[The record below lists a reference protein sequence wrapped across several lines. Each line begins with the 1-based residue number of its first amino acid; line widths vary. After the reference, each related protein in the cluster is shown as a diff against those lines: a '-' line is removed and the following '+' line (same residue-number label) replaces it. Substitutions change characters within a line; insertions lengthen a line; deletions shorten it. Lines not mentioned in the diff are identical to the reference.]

1 MLIELSEEFSKRL
14 PRRFSFED
22 FMGLEGEVF
31 RQVEGRRTLRFELGG
46 KGYFIK
52 THSGVGWREIF
63 KELSQGR
70 LPILGAENEY
80 RAIKRLPE
88 LGIKTM
94 RLAGY
99 GKRGWNPAQQESF
112 VITESL
118 DKRESLEDFCVKWP
132 KSPPDFKLKR
142 LLIDKVAE
150 VARGLHENG
159 LNHRDLYICHFLLEE
174 DRLPE
179 FLAAGEVQLELIDLH
194 RMQFRE
200 QTPYRWKVKDVAA
213 LHFSSMDIGL
223 TKKDLF
229 RFVRLYSG
237 KGLRQTLTEEKD
249 FWREVQKRAEALY
262 ASPDTD

>member
-1 MLIELSEEFSKRL
+1 MIELTDIFKKEL
-14 PRRFSFED
+14 PCSYSFDD
-22 FMGLEGEVF
+22 FMATKGVVF
-31 RQVEGRRTLRFELGG
+31 RQVEGRRTLRFEIGTR
-46 KGYFIK
+46 GYFIK

-94 RLAGY
+94 TLAGY

-118 DKRESLEDFCVKWP
+118 DNRESLEDFCAKWP
-132 KSPPDFKLKR
+132 QSPPPFKLKR
-142 LLIDKVAE
+142 LLISKVAE
-150 VARGLHENG
+150 VARKLHENG

-174 DRLPE
+174 SLLPE
-179 FLAAGEVQLELIDLH
+179 FLKTGDIRIELIDLH

-200 QTPYRWKVKDVAA
+200 RTPLRWKVKDVAA

-223 TKKDLF
+223 TKRDLF
-229 RFVRLYSG
+229 RFIRLYSERSLREELKDSNGFWRQIQKRAVRLYN
-237 KGLRQTLTEEKD
+237 
-249 FWREVQKRAEALY
+249 
-262 ASPDTD
+262 SPIAD